1 MNSQNK
7 IALRVLSGILLAS
20 FGMASGCND
29 TLPGGQTTKTTA
41 TSTTAR
47 TTTNTT
53 TKATTTNT
61 TTKAGGTTTNAPP
74 AVVGVTGTWYY
85 KKEIMRLKQSG
96 SSIQGSTEVIGFVN
110 NPADP
115 LESPVPTVGS
125 MQADGTVKVS
135 EIINYIKHPAKNYTV
150 DKVGKL
156 KDANTLVLNV
166 VKGQAPHTQTW
177 IRK

>member
-7 IALRVLSGILLAS
+7 LSIRILSGILLAS
-20 FGMASGCND
+20 FCMVAGCND
-29 TLPGGQTTKTTA
+29 TLPGGNAAKTA
-41 TSTTAR
+41 TTTR

-53 TKATTTNT
+53 AKTTTAATNT
-61 TTKAGGTTTNAPP
+61 TTKAGGTATNATP

-85 KKEIMRLKQSG
+85 KKEIMRLKQTG
-96 SSIQGSTEVIGFVN
+96 ASIQGSTEVIGFVT
-110 NPADP
+110 DP
-115 LESPVPTVGS
+115 VDPIESPVPTVGS
-125 MQADGTVKVS
+125 MQADGTVKIS
-135 EIINYIKHPAKNYTV
+135 EIINYIKHPAKNYNV

-177 IRK
+177 IKK